1 MIFELCT
8 AGCEIGRFFSS
19 IAFAAR
25 RALMLCVEAGSFL
38 SRSFTVHVHVGVHF
52 VGMVRVHDVEKK
64 ILLSFIA
71 FPWQLVGSRLEH
83 ACMTGHMAVC
93 ASIRH

>member
-1 MIFELCT
+1 
-8 AGCEIGRFFSS
+8 
-19 IAFAAR
+19 
-25 RALMLCVEAGSFL
+25 MLCVEAGSFL

-52 VGMVRVHDVEKK
+52 VGMVRVHDVEK
-64 ILLSFIA
+64 INTSF
-71 FPWQLVGSRLEH
+71 FQLVGSWLEH

>member
-1 MIFELCT
+1 MIFELSCT

-19 IAFAAR
+19 IAFASR

-52 VGMVRVHDVEKK
+52 VGMVRVHDVEK
-64 ILLSFIA
+64 INMYFFLSSHFR
-71 FPWQLVGSRLEH
+71 FPNGS
-83 ACMTGHMAVC
+83 
-93 ASIRH
+93 